1 MAQTLAGARL
11 HSLVG
16 ELSICA
22 EAVHLSSPALSV
34 DVLSCLEAPLRG
46 LSALVANPS
55 DAPHARTRV
64 EDRSLPAAPTDAP
77 QIWPNT
83 SSSNARRLLQQIP
96 CDSGEIQYETAC
108 GTGSC
113 NSGDREVRVTCD
125 GCGFTCSTPLK
136 TFTKEICCRKP
147 TPSPTRA
154 PNNGPTSAPISAP
167 PSAPPASKSSNCGL
181 PSPQMTFT
189 TRKGLTNALHART
202 VAGNTTQLSLKVT
215 LGSDETLQ
223 ALLTVSSN
231 VSVEI
236 DGAGR
241 TITLLDFGL
250 HVDNGK
256 LCLHDVELTG
266 GRNLPALVVLGQAA
280 EVNASHVRIS
290 DCRTYTDLAEI
301 IGNLIS
307 ALDSCKSLQPAFD
320 KIPGLILPVVCNYVP
335 SFLQQCCDPTKK
347 PPSRVDLRVA
357 TNLGAG
363 TACASLWLRRL
374 LLLRTPVR
382 VGAIASLSSGCRLL
396 GCVQLCYSTRAS
408 FSWCSV
414 TSTEM
419 LRR

>member
-16 ELSICA
+16 ELAICA

-55 DAPHARTRV
+55 DAPHAPTRM
-64 EDRSLPAAPTDAP
+64 ETRSLPAAPTDAP
-77 QIWPNT
+77 PIWPNT
-83 SSSNARRLLQQIP
+83 SSSNARRLLQQNS
-96 CDSGEIQYETAC
+96 CKADEIQYETAC

-113 NSGDREVRVTCD
+113 NSGDRAVGVTCD
-125 GCGFTCSTPLK
+125 GCGFLCSPTFK

-147 TPSPTRA
+147 TLSPTRA
-154 PNNGPTSAPISAP
+154 PNNSPTSAPISAP
-167 PSAPPASKSSNCGL
+167 PSAPPESKSSNCGL
-181 PSPQMTFT
+181 PSPQKTFAT
-189 TRKGLTNALHART
+189 IKDLTDALHART
-202 VAGNTTQLSLKVT
+202 VANDTAPLALKVT

-223 ALLTVSSN
+223 ALVDVSSN

-236 DGAGR
+236 DGTGR
-241 TITLLDFGL
+241 TITLLDFGFN
-250 HVDNGK
+250 VDNGR

-266 GRNLPALVVLGQAA
+266 GRNVPALVVLGQAA

-290 DCRTYTDLAEI
+290 NCETYTDLAEI

-307 ALDSCKSLQPAFD
+307 ALDACKSLQPAFAG
-320 KIPGLILPVVCNYVP
+320 IPNALLPTVCNFAP
-335 SFLQQCCDPTKK
+335 GFLQQCCDPTKK
-347 PPSRVDLRVA
+347 PPKRVDLRVA

-363 TACASLWLRRL
+363 TACASLRHARSV
-374 LLLRTPVR
+374 LLRTPVR
-382 VGAIASLSSGCRLL
+382 VGATGCRLF
-396 GCVQLCYSTRAS
+396 GRVQLCYWTRAS
-408 FSWCSV
+408 LSWCSV

-419 LRR
+419 LRQ